1 MPTGAD
7 FVHSLLMHGF
17 RGLGSGLVV
26 RAAHGAPFM
35 HGVHDPARIGPE
47 RATGGRQSTNFMH
60 GMHDGS
66 GGGLPHPS
74 PGEAA

>member
-1 MPTGAD
+1 MHLMPPM
-7 FVHSLLMHGF
+7 HLMHEF

-35 HGVHDPARIGPE
+35 H
-47 RATGGRQSTNFMH
+47 
-60 GMHDGS
+60 
-66 GGGLPHPS
+66 S